1 MATDYDLRLVVDA
14 DTSAA
19 RQKLDELGDSRPG
32 GKEPLAPSAESQAA
46 AERVRQ
52 GMPGAGKGAGGKGA
66 GEEFGR
72 AAGDVAGRMIGK
84 AVAGFVAHQVASTV
98 FAAMKTPGGDN
109 RAVGMAEAGVGGA
122 LQYGTMGAMVAGPIG
137 AAVGAIGGAI
147 AGLAGEAVRQK
158 KALEARDAGI
168 RMSDYARERDT
179 PIAAS
184 DNAFRQSLEYSGG
197 WRQRAD
203 AIRARRDAIA
213 NGEGSWSIKSLT
225 ETLKG
230 LDPESNR
237 GKAVAANLETQ
248 KQRVAQLD
256 LQLLQEG
263 LPWQP
268 GRLEPGSVTD
278 SFAKRGIQVGSAVD
292 VAQVNDRIMSEVQDC
307 RRLLEEIANMG
318 TDNLHTIG
326 AMQQTVFE

>member
-1 MATDYDLRLVVDA
+1 MATNYDLKLVVDA

-84 AVAGFVAHQVASTV
+84 AVAGFVAHQVASVV

-109 RAVGMAEAGVGGA
+109 RAVNMAEAGVGGA

-168 RMSDYARERDT
+168 RMADYARGRDT
-179 PIAAS
+179 AISAS
-184 DNAFRQSLEYSGG
+184 DNAFQQTLDYSGG

-213 NGEGSWSIKSLT
+213 NGEGTWSIKSLT
-225 ETLKG
+225 ETLKE

-237 GKAVAANLETQ
+237 GKAVAANLEAQ

-256 LQLLQEG
+256 LQLIQEG

-278 SFAKRGIQVGSAVD
+278 SFAKRGIQVGATVD
-292 VAQVNDRIMSEVQDC
+292 VAQVNDRIMSEVQGI
-307 RRLLEEIANMG
+307 RQVLERIAGMG
-318 TDNLHTIG
+318 TDNLHTVKS
-326 AMQQTVFE
+326 MEKVVFE

>member
-32 GKEPLAPSAESQAA
+32 VKEPLAPSAESQAA

-109 RAVGMAEAGVGGA
+109 RAVNMAEAGVGGA

-137 AAVGAIGGAI
+137 AAVG
-147 AGLAGEAVRQK
+147 
-158 KALEARDAGI
+158 
-168 RMSDYARERDT
+168 
-179 PIAAS
+179 
-184 DNAFRQSLEYSGG
+184 F
-197 WRQRAD
+197 
-203 AIRARRDAIA
+203 ARR
-213 NGEGSWSIKSLT
+213 
-225 ETLKG
+225 
-230 LDPESNR
+230 R
-237 GKAVAANLETQ
+237 G
-248 KQRVAQLD
+248 
-256 LQLLQEG
+256 
-263 LPWQP
+263 
-268 GRLEPGSVTD
+268 
-278 SFAKRGIQVGSAVD
+278 
-292 VAQVNDRIMSEVQDC
+292 
-307 RRLLEEIANMG
+307 
-318 TDNLHTIG
+318 
-326 AMQQTVFE
+326 

>member
-52 GMPGAGKGAGGKGA
+52 GMPAAGKGAGGKGA

-84 AVAGFVAHQVASTV
+84 AVAGFVAHQVASVV

-122 LQYGTMGAMVAGPIG
+122 LQYGTMGAMVAGP
-137 AAVGAIGGAI
+137 I

-184 DNAFRQSLEYSGG
+184 DNAFRQSLEYAGG

-237 GKAVAANLETQ
+237 GKTVAANLETQ

-256 LQLLQEG
+256 QQLIQEG

-278 SFAKRGIQVGSAVD
+278 SFAKRGIQVGATVD

-307 RRLLEEIANMG
+307 RRLLERIANMG
-318 TDNLHTIG
+318 TDNLHTVG
-326 AMQQTVFE
+326 AMQRTVFE

>member
-19 RQKLDELGDSRPG
+19 RQKLDELGNSRSG
-32 GKEPLAPSAESQAA
+32 GKEPLAPSAEAQAA
-46 AERVRQ
+46 AERVRN
-52 GMPGAGKGAGGKGA
+52 GISPDSGKKPGGKGA

-137 AAVGAIGGAI
+137 AAVGAI

-168 RMSDYARERDT
+168 LMADYARGRDT
-179 PIAAS
+179 AISIS
-184 DNAFRQSLEYSGG
+184 DNAFRQTLDYSGG

-213 NGEGSWSIKSLT
+213 NGEGTWSIKSLT

-230 LDPESNR
+230 LDPESSR
-237 GKAVAANLETQ
+237 GKTVAANLETQ

-256 LQLLQEG
+256 QQLIQEG

-278 SFAKRGIQVGSAVD
+278 SFAKRGIQVGATVD

-307 RRLLEEIANMG
+307 RRLLEKIANMG
-318 TDNLHTIG
+318 TDNLHTVG
-326 AMQQTVFE
+326 AMQRTVFE